1 MRKFMLILAVAF
13 CFMSGVFVGKITSK
27 STEIS
32 SNTYPVTTKEA
43 EVLLLQSKEQNLET
57 MVDRAIESYKEF
69 LTGTRNAGDWDINT
83 IIIPTGEPERRYFTK
98 YAFFDSNSDGI
109 PELHIKSARQ
119 YIVFTFKNDEI
130 VIWSSLSPYVEP
142 LNNGAYLFTRC
153 LFAGIAEAHSYVM
166 LDYYGKEVLKIN
178 FSIVDTNQNGVN
190 DEGDEYWFCEAG
202 ISKETYDI
210 LTKPYMTI
218 GSDLIEWI
226 VLCENQ

>member
-1 MRKFMLILAVAF
+1 MLILAVAF